1 VWGAVC
7 LSVSVAGTIGLGGL
21 AGFGGPIVFRRCKCY
36 LKGYIS
42 MQNARDTFYVT
53 LRDRLAAVNPARTM
67 VLRGV
72 TRPGVLVEENELASA
87 YQPVDTFCL
96 RWTGFN
102 VEAQGNLPL
111 ATMVCEIRYAT
122 DGDSVNGGMDRG
134 RLLSA
139 MDGELVAAL
148 SATPQN
154 TPKMSYVGA
163 AGGSGM
169 APVAMATN
177 VFWGDAVFGAAAVN
191 GERLERV
198 ATVEV
203 FSYQEAGE
211 L

>member
-1 VWGAVC
+1 
-7 LSVSVAGTIGLGGL
+7 
-21 AGFGGPIVFRRCKCY
+21 
-36 LKGYIS
+36 

-53 LRDRLAAVNPARTM
+53 LRDRLAALNPARTM

-87 YQPVDTFCL
+87 AVPVNVFSL
-96 RWTGFN
+96 SWTGMS
-102 VEAQGNLPL
+102 VDARAALPL
-111 ATMVCEIRYAT
+111 VTMVCEIRYAT
-122 DGDSVNGGMDRG
+122 DGSSGNGGMDRG
-134 RLLSA
+134 RMLAA
-139 MDGELVAAL
+139 MDGELVATVSGA
-148 SATPQN
+148 PQN
-154 TPKMSYVGA
+154 TVKMNYSAASGA
-163 AGGSGM
+163 GA

-177 VFWGDAVFGAAAVN
+177 VFWGDAVFGVVKVD

>member
-1 VWGAVC
+1 
-7 LSVSVAGTIGLGGL
+7 
-21 AGFGGPIVFRRCKCY
+21 
-36 LKGYIS
+36 
-42 MQNARDTFYVT
+42 MQNARDTFYVA

-87 YQPVDTFCL
+87 VRLANVFCM
-96 RWTGFN
+96 RWTGLSVN
-102 VEAQGNLPL
+102 SQGALPL
-111 ATMVCEIRYAT
+111 VAMSCEIQYAT
-122 DGDSVNGGMDRG
+122 DGDAGNGGMDRG
-134 RLLSA
+134 RLLSG
-139 MDGELVAAL
+139 MDAELVAAVN
-148 SATPQN
+148 AAPQN
-154 TPKMSYVGA
+154 GVKMNYVA
-163 AGGSGM
+163 SAGGSGL

-177 VFWGDAVFGAAAVN
+177 VFWCDVVFGAVVVN